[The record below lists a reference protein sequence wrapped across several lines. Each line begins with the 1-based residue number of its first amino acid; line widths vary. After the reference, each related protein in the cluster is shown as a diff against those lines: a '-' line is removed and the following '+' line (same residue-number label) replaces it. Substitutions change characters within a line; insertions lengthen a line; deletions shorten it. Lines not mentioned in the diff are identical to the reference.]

1 MMINNHY
8 PYVKKG
14 GTQGTGGTSGAAPMF
29 ACYPKIRVRN
39 NRGNIVPSVFP
50 EMFPVIIPQSR
61 ITRERFL
68 CSPKNTHTGGFFYE

>member
-39 NRGNIVPSVFP
+39 NRGEHCSLCVPRNVSCNNSAEP
-50 EMFPVIIPQSR
+50 HYKGMFPLFPQKYTYRR
-61 ITRERFL
+61 IFL
-68 CSPKNTHTGGFFYE
+68 

>member
-14 GTQGTGGTSGAAPMF
+14 EHRVQGEQVARLRCLRVTRKSEFVTTG
-29 ACYPKIRVRN
+29 
-39 NRGNIVPSVFP
+39 GNIVPSVFP

-61 ITRERFL
+61 ITRECFL